1 MSLPARSRSRI
12 GALAVAALA
21 LGGLVAATPA
31 SADAGSS
38 DTSLQWGF
46 RQSFRNYVGNPGNTA
61 PQPIAPQSPATF
73 DGAGSSVT
81 RPYAFPV
88 ASGSIVD
95 AQNFSVSFAGG
106 VPYSYPAHTF
116 TIELSD
122 ITVRVAEGQAEV
134 LADVR
139 VETTS
144 PDFVP
149 VAENDVVLGASGAV
163 TVELTA

>member
-1 MSLPARSRSRI
+1 LFHLVSRRPISALHPEGAVVSPGHPDTASERHVMSLPARSRSRI

-106 VPYSYPAHTF
+106 VTYS
-116 TIELSD
+116 
-122 ITVRVAEGQAEV
+122 
-134 LADVR
+134 
-139 VETTS
+139 
-144 PDFVP
+144 
-149 VAENDVVLGASGAV
+149 
-163 TVELTA
+163 